1 MMPELFRQM
10 LSIDST
16 SGMERDFALWLEEN
30 LDAPR
35 KEHFEVGDGT
45 LNLMLSWGEPKLVFC
60 THLDTVPPYIP
71 PTFDAG
77 TVCGRG
83 SCDAKGQ
90 IFSMYTA
97 CRRLETDGRDGFAL
111 LLLSGEETGSFG
123 AKAFSGR
130 GFKAPY
136 LVIGEPTDNCM
147 VSASKGTKSFDL
159 HFRGDSCHSG
169 YPQYGRSAV
178 DMFVDMVCA
187 LRSEDFGEDALLGR
201 TTFNVGLLR
210 SDNPQN
216 VLSPSLDCRIYF
228 RTTFTSDDKVCS
240 LMDGLSGDGIEVVA
254 RGGDAPAKYF
264 TLPGFRTKPV
274 AFGSDAPHLDGF
286 THKMICGPGSIM
298 TAHRDN
304 ESVRLSDIDEA
315 VENYVRIYENCN

>member
-1 MMPELFRQM
+1 MMTELFRQM

-35 KEHFEVGDGT
+35 KEHFEVGNGT

-71 PTFDAG
+71 PTFDADA
-77 TVCGRG
+77 VRGRG

-187 LRSEDFGEDALLGR
+187 LRSEDFEEDALLGR
-201 TTFNVGLLR
+201 TTFNVGMLR

-228 RTTFTSDDKVCS
+228 RTTFASDDKVCS
-240 LMDGLSGDGIEVVA
+240 LMDGLSGDGIEVVS
-254 RGGDAPAKYF
+254 RGGDSPAKYF